1 MAAELLRCPPEEF
14 AARRR
19 RAAKAAVE
27 AGWDGL
33 LVAGRSAGTHD
44 AHKNVHWLSRHSM
57 AGVVTT
63 PTGNWSAF
71 GQDFVLV
78 DGDGRGT
85 LVSAGITEPPEI
97 EDVRTSQDVEG
108 LLSETI
114 RDLGLGGARLGLA
127 GSEVLPWTVSR
138 RLALDFPELSL
149 TPADLLLAK
158 LRLALSPVD
167 CDMLRQAARIGC
179 EVLGAALAAAVPGA
193 TDGDVVA
200 AGLADAARRPRVQHW
215 DFAMSSGA
223 RSVHY
228 CSSSFPMWD
237 AATPYE
243 PGDMVHP
250 DCYGYVDGY
259 AYDVQRTVVVGGRPS
274 DRQRELIEGATRHV
288 RELGQALH
296 DGITPREVHRLG
308 TELMRELGH
317 VPPDRPDAWFSL
329 VPHFGHGFATGFD
342 WPWLGVEA
350 PDPDEPLR
358 APTALTVE
366 IPWEDDEVGGAY
378 IEDEFLV
385 LPDRVEC
392 LTEEVPLPMEAT
404 G

>member
-1 MAAELLRCPPEEF
+1 MPMAADEMLRCPPAEF
-14 AARRR
+14 ADRRR
-19 RAAKAAVE
+19 RAAAAAAE

-44 AHKNVHWLSRHSM
+44 AHKNVHWLTRHSF

-71 GQDFVLV
+71 GHDFVLV

-85 LVSAGITEPPEI
+85 LVSAGVTEPPLVD
-97 EDVRTSQDVEG
+97 DVRTSQHVEDVLVEA
-108 LLSETI
+108 I
-114 RDLGLGGARLGLA
+114 RDLGLGSARLGLA
-127 GSEVLPWTVSR
+127 GSEVLPWTVAG
-138 RLALDFPELSL
+138 RLAREFPSLELV
-149 TPADLLLAK
+149 PADLLLAK

-167 CDMLRQAARIGC
+167 CDMLRQAARVGC
-179 EVLGAALAAAVPGA
+179 EVLGAALAAALPGA

-200 AGLADAARRPRVQHW
+200 AGLSEAARRPLVQHW
-215 DFAMSSGA
+215 DFAMSSGERA
-223 RSVHY
+223 LHY

-237 AATPYE
+237 AATPYS

-259 AYDVQRTVVVGGRPS
+259 VYDIQRTVVVGGAPTE
-274 DRQRELIEGATRHV
+274 RQQELIDGATRHV
-288 RELGQALH
+288 RE
-296 DGITPREVHRLG
+296 LG

-317 VPPDRPDAWFSL
+317 VPPARPDAWFSL

-342 WPWLGVEA
+342 WPWLGIEA

-358 APTALTVE
+358 APTALTIE
-366 IPWEDDEVGGAY
+366 IPWEDDDVGAAY

-392 LTEEVPLPMEAT
+392 LTAEVPMPVEA
-404 G
+404 GR